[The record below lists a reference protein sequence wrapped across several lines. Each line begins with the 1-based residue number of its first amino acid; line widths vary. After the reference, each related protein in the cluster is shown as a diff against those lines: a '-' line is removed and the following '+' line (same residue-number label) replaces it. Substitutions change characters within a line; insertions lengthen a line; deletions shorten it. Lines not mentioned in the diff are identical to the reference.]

1 MSILTKYMA
10 TYNLNDDNYLML
22 NTISGAVDLI
32 DKETKVIIENMKK
45 VDVLDCDSNEL
56 LRALVER
63 GYIFESR
70 EEEINELERQ
80 RVFRKKYIEN
90 IAQMYVIC
98 PTTFCNLNCVY
109 CFETEQ
115 VRSNTAVMTDEQ
127 IERVFSIIRD
137 QKSKSDAKIQIIEL
151 FGGEPLLPIT
161 KEVNEK
167 IFKFVR
173 EENMKLNIIT
183 NATHIEEYKELFNE
197 YKDEVMSVQI
207 TLDGNKEIH
216 DKRRIRKDGKGT
228 FDVISKGIDILLE
241 IGLRRVNVR
250 VNVDSDNIESL
261 TEFNDFIKNKGWSDR
276 ENFHCDIAPVTDHT
290 NSKKHA
296 IMGENEIVKRITEIF
311 PQYEEDSFTQLTMF
325 RIVEHV
331 AKVLGI
337 IKNSEGS
344 FSKFTFCEANRMQFL
359 VFDPSG
365 NIYTCP
371 EAVGDERLSIGNF
384 NEKLELNKAK
394 EDLWSNR
401 NILTIPKCQECNI
414 APFCGGGCAYAS
426 IKTNNDLYCPV
437 CNNADKVLAEY
448 ISSLSSYIL
457 NKFQ

>member
-161 KEVNEK
+161 KE
-167 IFKFVR
+167 
-173 EENMKLNIIT
+173 
-183 NATHIEEYKELFNE
+183 
-197 YKDEVMSVQI
+197 
-207 TLDGNKEIH
+207 
-216 DKRRIRKDGKGT
+216 
-228 FDVISKGIDILLE
+228 
-241 IGLRRVNVR
+241 
-250 VNVDSDNIESL
+250 
-261 TEFNDFIKNKGWSDR
+261 
-276 ENFHCDIAPVTDHT
+276 
-290 NSKKHA
+290 
-296 IMGENEIVKRITEIF
+296 
-311 PQYEEDSFTQLTMF
+311 
-325 RIVEHV
+325 
-331 AKVLGI
+331 
-337 IKNSEGS
+337 
-344 FSKFTFCEANRMQFL
+344 
-359 VFDPSG
+359 
-365 NIYTCP
+365 
-371 EAVGDERLSIGNF
+371 
-384 NEKLELNKAK
+384 
-394 EDLWSNR
+394 
-401 NILTIPKCQECNI
+401 
-414 APFCGGGCAYAS
+414 
-426 IKTNNDLYCPV
+426 
-437 CNNADKVLAEY
+437 
-448 ISSLSSYIL
+448 
-457 NKFQ
+457 